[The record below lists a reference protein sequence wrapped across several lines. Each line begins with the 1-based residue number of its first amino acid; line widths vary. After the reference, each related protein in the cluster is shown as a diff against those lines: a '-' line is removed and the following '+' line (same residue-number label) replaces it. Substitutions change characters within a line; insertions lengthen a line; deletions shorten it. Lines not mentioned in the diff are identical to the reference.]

1 MAIALI
7 GCGGITASHLA
18 AYRKAK
24 YRVVAF
30 TDLDRRRAEERRRE
44 YYPKAR
50 VFDSVDELLAQ
61 THAPIVDIA
70 THPEERGQLIRKAL
84 LAGKHVLSQKP
95 FVTNLSSGRKLVE
108 LARRRGLCLAVNQ
121 NGRWAPHVSYARLAI
136 EAGLLGA
143 VQTVDLSVY
152 WDHNWVAGTPFDAV
166 RHLALYDFG
175 IHWFDMMCC
184 YLPDRTASR
193 VFASV
198 LATPGQKAAPAL
210 SAQAVVDFDG
220 AQASLLLRGDTLR
233 GAGDRTLIVGD
244 RGALISEGPNLNEQT
259 VTLYNDHGWS
269 RPKLTT
275 QWFNDGFDGAM
286 SELQSAVQEGRRPYH
301 DAERNLATLE
311 LCFAALASADRGR
324 PLRPGAVKRLPL

>member
-1 MAIALI
+1 MTSDSDYQIRDQRARRRIAAPKLPYKPARPARRMAIALI

-30 TDLDRRRAEERRRE
+30 MDLDRARAEQRRAE

-50 VFDSVDELLAQ
+50 VFDSVEELLAQ

-70 THPEERGQLIRKAL
+70 THPEARGPLIRQAL

-95 FVTNLSSGRKLVE
+95 FVTDLSSGRKLVE
-108 LARRRGLCLAVNQ
+108 LARQRGLCLAVNQ

-143 VQTVDLSVY
+143 VQSVDLSVH
-152 WDHNWVAGTPFDAV
+152 WDHNWVAGTPFDTV

-175 IHWFDMMCC
+175 IHWFDMMRC
-184 YLPDRTASR
+184 YLPERAANR

-198 LATPGQKAAPAL
+198 LATPGQKAAPPL

-220 AQASLLLRGDTLR
+220 ASGVALVARRHVAWRWRSNHHCRRSRHADQR
-233 GAGDRTLIVGD
+233 GAQSERTN
-244 RGALISEGPNLNEQT
+244 RHALPGSRLVASEI
-259 VTLYNDHGWS
+259 D
-269 RPKLTT
+269 
-275 QWFNDGFDGAM
+275 DAM
-286 SELQSAVQEGRRPYH
+286 VRR
-301 DAERNLATLE
+301 R
-311 LCFAALASADRGR
+311 F
-324 PLRPGAVKRLPL
+324 